1 MELDRY
7 SKITSDFHKKNIMVI
22 GDLMLDKYFWGY
34 TDRISPEAP
43 VPIVDVDKIEYRP
56 GGAANVA
63 LNLSSLGCE
72 VIVVGFVGSDE
83 DGSNLIN
90 DLKKHN
96 INTENI
102 IVSENRPTTV
112 KTRIMSHDHQVI
124 RVDFESKKDLSSQSI
139 KKLSNI
145 LEKNISSVDG
155 VILQDYNKGVLGKNN
170 IELIL
175 DLARE
180 LDKNIYVDPKKDNF
194 KSYLNVRLF
203 KPNLIEFESAYR
215 TKDKSIRS
223 SGFHLKNEIAAEL
236 LLVTEG
242 SKGVSLFDGKE
253 YYHIPTKARKV
264 HDVSG
269 AGDTVISTFTLSDI
283 CGSTPKESAILAN
296 YVAGRVCEEVGVIP
310 INITMLD
317 EIFGYTRN

>member
-1 MELDRY
+1 MNLDRY
-7 SKITSDFHKKNIMVI
+7 GKITSNFHSKRIMVI
-22 GDLMLDKYFWGY
+22 GDLMLDKYYWGY
-34 TDRISPEAP
+34 TERISPEAP
-43 VPIVDVDKIEYRP
+43 VPIVDVDRVDYRP

-72 VIVVGFVGSDE
+72 VVLFGFIGSDN
-83 DGSNLIN
+83 DGIKLI
-90 DLKKHN
+90 DVLKKQN
-96 INTENI
+96 VNCEDI
-102 IVSENRPTTV
+102 IVSENRHTTV
-112 KTRIMSHDHQVI
+112 KTRVMSHDNQVI

-139 KKLSNI
+139 KKLSNV

-175 DLARE
+175 DLARK

-215 TKDKSIRS
+215 IKDKSIRS

-236 LLVTEG
+236 LLITEG

-269 AGDTVISTFTLSDI
+269 AGDTVISTFTLSDV

-296 YVAGRVCEEVGVIP
+296 FAAGRVCEEVGVIP